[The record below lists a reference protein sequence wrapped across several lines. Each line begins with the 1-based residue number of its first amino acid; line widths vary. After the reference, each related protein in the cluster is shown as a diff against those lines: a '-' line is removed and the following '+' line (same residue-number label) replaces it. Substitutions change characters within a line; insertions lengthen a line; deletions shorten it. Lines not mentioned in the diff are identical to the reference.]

1 MSELCVRYELIQC
14 QSQLLLHKA
23 QVSHRSNDLK
33 TIFSNYNFQV
43 MHRKEF
49 IRNTGLAAASFAVLP
64 SSSLFAV
71 AADPKVK
78 IAIIGTGLRGQ
89 NHLEL
94 LLRRADTDLV
104 AICDV
109 SDVML
114 STVKEMITKSGKK
127 MPKIYTG
134 HHYAWKE
141 MLQKEKLDGIIIATS
156 WEWHKHMIIGSL
168 EAGIKY
174 VGTEVILGITL
185 QDHWDVV
192 KAAEQRMGNVMMLEN
207 VCYRRDVMAVL
218 NMVRQGLFGE
228 LIHLQGGYQH
238 DLREVKFNDGIH
250 PYGHGVEFGEKG
262 FSEAKW
268 RTSHS
273 VHRNGDLY
281 PTHGIGPIANYIN
294 INRGNRF
301 LSLCSFSTK
310 ARGLH
315 NHIVKQ
321 GGENHPN
328 AKVGFKLGDVV
339 TTSIG
344 CANGETILLQH
355 DTNLP
360 RPYSLGFRV
369 QGTEG
374 LWMDVNKGIYIQE
387 KSVKPHQWDDA
398 KTWLDKCD
406 HPLWARWSKETEGAG
421 HGGMDFFVVHSFIES
436 IKRKTPTPM
445 DVYDAAAWSAITP
458 LSEQSI
464 ELGNETLEFPD
475 FTGGQ
480 WMYRKPV
487 FALNDEY

>member
-1 MSELCVRYELIQC
+1 M
-14 QSQLLLHKA
+14 
-23 QVSHRSNDLK
+23 N
-33 TIFSNYNFQV
+33 
-43 MHRKEF
+43 RKDF
-49 IRNTGLAAASFAVLP
+49 IKNTGLATAAFAIP
-64 SSSLFAV
+64 GKSLFAEI
-71 AADPKVK
+71 ADPKVR
-78 IAIIGTGLRGQ
+78 IALIGTGLRGQ

-94 LLRRADTDLV
+94 LLRRGDVDLV

-109 SDVML
+109 DDRML
-114 STVKEMITKSGKK
+114 TTAKEMIIKSGRK
-127 MPKIYTG
+127 MPQVYTG
-134 HHYAWKE
+134 DNYAWKR
-141 MLQKEKLDGIIIATS
+141 LLDKEKPDAVIIATP
-156 WEWHKHMIIGSL
+156 WEWHKPMIIGSL
-168 EAGIKY
+168 EAGVKY

-192 KAAEQRMGNVMMLEN
+192 KAAEKYNANVMMLEN

-238 DLREVKFNDGIH
+238 DLREVKFNDGIN

-262 FSEAKW
+262 FSEAHW
-268 RTSHS
+268 RTNHS

-301 LSLCSFSTK
+301 ISLCSFSSK
-310 ARGLH
+310 SRGLH
-315 NHIVKQ
+315 NHIVKK
-321 GGENHPN
+321 GGESHPN
-328 AKVGFKLGDVV
+328 SKVRFKLGDVV
-339 TTSIG
+339 TTSID
-344 CANGETILLQH
+344 CANGETILMQH

-374 LWMDVNKGIYIQE
+374 LWMDVNKSIYIQE
-387 KSVKPHQWDDA
+387 KSAKEHQWDSA
-398 KTWLDKCD
+398 KEWLDKYD
-406 HPLWARWSKETEGAG
+406 HPLWARWSKDTEGAG
-421 HGGMDFFVVHSFIES
+421 HGGMDFFVIHSFIES
-436 IKRKTPTPM
+436 IKRKRPTPM

-464 ELGNETLEFPD
+464 ELGHETIEFPD

-487 FALNDEY
+487 FALGDEY